1 MHFLGR
7 IHHDMPEL
15 KQTMSDLALDEI
27 DHAILACLQKDGRL
41 TNQELADRVGL
52 SPSPCSRRV
61 RQLEAAGL
69 ISGYVALLDPM
80 ALGLD
85 VTAFVRVR
93 LSEQGD
99 RHLAVFEAAVASLP
113 EVMECY
119 LTTGEGDYQLRVLVG
134 SLAEFEDFLRHKL
147 TPIEVVAQVTSSIAL
162 RPVVYRT
169 ALPTSRRRAVRRG

>member
-1 MHFLGR
+1 
-7 IHHDMPEL
+7 MPEIL
-15 KQTMSDLALDEI
+15 LDEI

-41 TNQELADRVGL
+41 TNQDLAERVGL
-52 SPSPCSRRV
+52 SASPCSRRV

-69 ISGYVALLDPM
+69 ISGYVALLDPI

-99 RHLAVFEAAVASLP
+99 RHLAVFEAAVAALP

-147 TPIEVVAQVTSSIAL
+147 TPIDVVAQVTSSIAL

-169 ALPTSRRRAVRRG
+169 ALPTVRRHPGRRG